1 MTNNVAKALS
11 SLLISLV
18 GVSIGA
24 APAQATLMTPPTLTA
39 ITSGVPST
47 SDGSYSGVSIVVTQF
62 RACPS
67 SVVASTGFS
76 TILTTSGCRSL
87 TSDTTTLVKPT
98 DLSTAFINLGS
109 SPYPSYAPEISNYP
123 NVVFVVQLSDGT
135 AAWTNS
141 ILYSGSGS
149 SSASE
154 EETPAPAP
162 SYAGPKISSFNLS
175 AVAAGGSLVA
185 TGKRLNTVQSATIGG
200 LAAGIKTSAD
210 GMEISVP
217 ETLLPGTYDLVMQT
231 SHGVLT
237 HINAVV
243 VTAKPELSVI
253 TLRGSGTSVSEDLAT
268 ELAAISALHS
278 SSYNKIH
285 CLVNMADAT
294 AAAAIAAEVCDLL
307 KSGSLADA
315 TTLTTLKST
324 FNGSGFWLRIYIA
337 G

>member
-11 SLLISLV
+11 SLLIGLV

-24 APAQATLMTPPTLTA
+24 APAQATVMTPPTLTA

-47 SDGSYSGVSIVVTQF
+47 SDGSYSGVSIVATQI

-87 TSDTTTLVKPT
+87 TSDTTTNVKPT

-109 SPYPSYAPEISNYP
+109 SPFPSYAPEISNYP

-154 EETPAPAP
+154 EETPAQVP
-162 SYAGPKISSFNLS
+162 SYTGPKISSLNLTS
-175 AVAAGGSLVA
+175 VAPGGSLVA
-185 TGKRLNTVQSATIGG
+185 TGKKLDQIQSASIGG
-200 LAAGIKTSAD
+200 KAAALTYSANGLAITVPAD
-210 GMEISVP
+210 
-217 ETLLPGTYDLVMQT
+217 LAPGTYDLVMQT
-231 SHGVLT
+231 SYGSLT
-237 HINAVV
+237 QLNAVV
-243 VTAKPELSVI
+243 VKTKPKVSSFTLKGTGSEL
-253 TLRGSGTSVSEDLAT
+253 GSDLAS
-268 ELAAISALHS
+268 EIKAIGSMYSADYS
-278 SSYNKIH
+278 KIH
-285 CLVNMADAT
+285 CLVNTTDET
-294 AAAAIAAEVCDLL
+294 AAAIATKACSLL
-307 KSGSLADA
+307 KTGSLSAA

-324 FNGSGFWLRIYIA
+324 FKGSGFWLRIYVA